1 MTLARRLASALEA
14 AASDPG
20 TWPLGMLGFLARGG
34 LIVLA
39 LPILTLPTP
48 VGIATLLG
56 PQVISTGRF
65 EGRLLGLV
73 AVWAVALLGIVIV
86 ATTLAALAQDRLHA
100 RLPPADAAA
109 TGHTLLALIRVEALA
124 IAPIG
129 VVLAVSLSSVVG
141 EVRDE
146 LLLPGDLSV
155 PLVVRLV
162 ARTAVPLGALAVA
175 VLISEAIDGTL
186 SRRVL
191 VSDRAARPPARGLMS
206 VVATAALGWAVT
218 LIVLLPGLAVIAAT
232 WQAARVAW
240 SRMPTAMVLPTSV
253 ASPDIALAVV
263 ATLAMVAVWVG
274 IVLLCGLAS
283 VVRAHLWTSRARRAG
298 DWTEVGH

>member
-1 MTLARRLASALEA
+1 VTLARRLASALEA

-129 VVLAVSLSSVVG
+129 VVLAVSLSSIVG
-141 EVRDE
+141 E
-146 LLLPGDLSV
+146 
-155 PLVVRLV
+155 VRLV

-240 SRMPTAMVLPTSV
+240 SRMPTAMMPPTSV